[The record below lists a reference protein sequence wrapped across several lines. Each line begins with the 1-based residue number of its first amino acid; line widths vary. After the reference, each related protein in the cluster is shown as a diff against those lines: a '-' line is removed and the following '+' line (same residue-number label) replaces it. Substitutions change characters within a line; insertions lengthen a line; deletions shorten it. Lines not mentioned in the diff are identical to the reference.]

1 MTTDHLDEATFDC
14 GKGTGFWL
22 GFSVLTD
29 LGLRGEYGTVG
40 EYGWEGAYHSNKS
53 VDPKK
58 DLLFVY
64 FTQLIPAKK
73 LMIME
78 SS

>member
-40 EYGWEGAYHSNKS
+40 EYGWEGAYHSTKS

-73 LMIME
+73 LMIIE
-78 SS
+78 S

>member
-1 MTTDHLDEATFDC
+1 
-14 GKGTGFWL
+14 
-22 GFSVLTD
+22 VLTD

-40 EYGWEGAYHSNKS
+40 EYGWEGAYHSTKS